1 MEAVNNELS
10 QYVLNHPGVLNALN
24 NMDLADGMS
33 LLSAVDVAIREFCN
47 DPGQVQKSAELR
59 RTEAKPITK
68 RIDAKTLA
76 QSLSYDAETGKVYL
90 DGALFAVRVLRPPD
104 PDTFDI
110 CEYCVGGSASSGI
123 CCDFWCAIDTGKIPD
138 CSGIDE
144 DSFDFYYRKPTM
156 SEFADEELQQ
166 LASKE
171 SESTPEE
178 DW

>member
-10 QYVLNHPGVLNALN
+10 QYIFNHPDVLTVLTS
-24 NMDLADGMS
+24 MDLATGMA

-47 DPGQVQKSAELR
+47 DPDQAQKSAELR
-59 RTEAKPITK
+59 RTEVKPATE

-76 QSLSYDAETGKVYL
+76 QRLNYDAKTGKVYL

-110 CEYCVGGSASSGI
+110 CDYCVGGSASSGI
-123 CCDFWCAIDTGKIPD
+123 CCDLWYAIETGKIPD

-156 SEFADEELQQ
+156 SEFADEEMQR